1 MHDQASELRQ
11 LMRQRL
17 AAGSAH
23 ALAAPLVVVSG
34 GKGGVGTTTVAVNL
48 AVALARQGRRA
59 VFVDA
64 DLDHGGHADLA
75 AEALRGSVVD
85 VLAGRRNMHEALER
99 GPSGIQVLLGE
110 WASGEACEFSAA
122 AHDRFVA
129 ELKNLAPHAD
139 VVVVDAGSS
148 RSPLVRRLWCAASA
162 AVVVATTD
170 ATAIMNAYAAIKTMA
185 VDGQSALYTLVNR
198 SADAAEASEVHL
210 RIAAAGRKFL
220 ARRVG
225 DAGFVPEF
233 AGAGQHDQVLICP
246 ARCEAARALDRIAD
260 TLWAQL
266 QVSAER
272 QAAQRRGS
280 EALASGT

>member
-11 LMRQRL
+11 MMRQRL
-17 AAGSAH
+17 AAGAPH
-23 ALAAPLVVVSG
+23 ALSAPLVVVSG

-64 DLDHGGHADLA
+64 DLDHGGHSDLA
-75 AEALRGSVVD
+75 AEALRGSVID
-85 VLAGRRNMHEALER
+85 VLAGRRSMHEALER

-110 WASGEACEFSAA
+110 WASGESCDFSAA

-148 RSPLVRRLWCAASA
+148 RSPLVRRLWSAASA
-162 AVVVATTD
+162 VVVVATTD
-170 ATAIMNAYAAIKTMA
+170 ATAVMNAYAAIKTMA
-185 VDGQSALYTLVNR
+185 VDGESTLYTVVNR
-198 SADAAEASEVHL
+198 VGDAAEAAEVHL
-210 RIAAAGRKFL
+210 RIAAACRKFL
-220 ARRVG
+220 ARRTG
-225 DAGFVPEF
+225 DAGFVPDF
-233 AGAGQHDQVLICP
+233 AGTGQRDHVLICP
-246 ARCEAARALDRIAD
+246 ARCEAARALDRTAD

-266 QVSAER
+266 QVSAQR
-272 QAAQRRGS
+272 QTAARRGS
-280 EALASGT
+280 EAIASGT